1 MHQAAMNRSIVSTP
15 AGSPPPE
22 AVHPAVVADALDSLE
37 QALQA
42 ERRALLEHDVDAL
55 LNSTQAKLV
64 ALRRVESQPLHGH
77 ASDRVAMLS
86 ELNRANSVLLSRRR
100 REVTWALRHLGR
112 VESTGV
118 YDAAGHAG
126 ARPQARCLGIG

>member
-1 MHQAAMNRSIVSTP
+1 MHQAAMNRSVVSTP
-15 AGSPPPE
+15 AVSPHPE
-22 AVHPAVVADALDSLE
+22 AVHPAVVADA
-37 QALQA
+37 
-42 ERRALLEHDVDAL
+42 LEHDVDAL

-64 ALRRVESQPLHGH
+64 ALRRVESQPLQGH

>member
-1 MHQAAMNRSIVSTP
+1 MHQAAMNRSVVSTP
-15 AGSPPPE
+15 AVSPHPE

-55 LNSTQAKLV
+55 LNSTQAKLA

-77 ASDRVAMLS
+77 ASERVAL
-86 ELNRANSVLLSRRR
+86 LTCRANSVLLSRRR